1 MRSRI
6 GNLIRRSLDI
16 LLPPREDEISLRGIT
31 PEEIS
36 EKLSGAGTSNS
47 VGLWSYRNDFV
58 RSLIWEL
65 KFHRNQVVID
75 CLADVLYE
83 HLVEEASDLVLF
95 GKIESILLVPIP
107 TSALRLK
114 ERGFNGVEILVK
126 RMVALDEEGV
136 FQNGSALLK
145 KIREVPRQTQ
155 IKNRA
160 ERVSNVREAFA
171 CPNPKD
177 VRNRVIFVIDD
188 VTTTGATLAEAVGVL
203 KEAGAKEVKCF
214 TLAH

>member
-6 GNLIRRSLDI
+6 GSLIRRILDI

-36 EKLSGAGTSNS
+36 EKLSGAGTPDSA
-47 VGLWSYRNDFV
+47 GLWSYKNDFV

-65 KFHRNQVVID
+65 KFHRNQTVVA
-75 CLADVLYE
+75 CLAEILYE
-83 HLVEEASDLVLF
+83 HLAEEASDQVLF
-95 GKIESILLVPIP
+95 GEAETILLGPIP
-107 TSALRLK
+107 ASALRLK
-114 ERGFNGVEILVK
+114 ERGFNGVEVLVK
-126 RMVALDEEGV
+126 SVITLDEGGV
-136 FQNGSALLK
+136 FKDGSALLK
-145 KIREVPRQTQ
+145 KIKEVPRQTK

-160 ERVSNVREAFA
+160 ERIANVRGVFA
-171 CPNPKD
+171 CPNPEEIC
-177 VRNRVIFVIDD
+177 NRVVFVVDD